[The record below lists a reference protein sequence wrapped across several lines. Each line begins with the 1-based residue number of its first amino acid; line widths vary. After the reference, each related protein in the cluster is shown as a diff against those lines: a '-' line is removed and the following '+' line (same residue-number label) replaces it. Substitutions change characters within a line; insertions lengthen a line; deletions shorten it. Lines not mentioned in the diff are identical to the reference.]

1 MQAMQAY
8 ELQRRRGELAAEQ
21 AEEEVLHEAEEVPV
35 AAVAARP
42 RSGLVMR
49 SRLDRMLRD
58 RSGLQAAIVLS
69 EILGQP
75 KALRDD
81 QLG

>member
-8 ELQRRRGELAAEQ
+8 ELERRRAELAAEQ
-21 AEEEVLHEAEEVPV
+21 TEEEILHEAEEVPV
-35 AAVAARP
+35 SVVAARP
-42 RSGLVMR
+42 QGGREMR
-49 SRLDRMLRD
+49 SRLERMLRD

-81 QLG
+81 QSG